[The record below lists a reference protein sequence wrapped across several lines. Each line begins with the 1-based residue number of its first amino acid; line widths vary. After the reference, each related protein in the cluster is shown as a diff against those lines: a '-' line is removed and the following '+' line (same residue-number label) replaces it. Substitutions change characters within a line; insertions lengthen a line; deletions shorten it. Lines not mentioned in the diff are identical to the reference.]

1 MRESGEHRVVSG
13 ESAVSSTSFGVTRQ
27 TRHSPLTTFRC
38 LLFGALTILGL
49 STSIPGTAQ
58 DIHFSQFFNA
68 PLSLGP
74 GSIGAFKGD
83 YRVHGIFRQQWRSV
97 TVPYRTFALG
107 GDAANVGGVQGLGLG
122 AWLFSDK
129 AGDSRMDQFHF
140 SLGASW
146 TQRFGMLKDQAI
158 TGGLQ
163 FGFTSLTMDQG
174 ALTFDNQYNGF
185 YFDPSLANGERFD
198 RFGLVHPDLHAGLV
212 YRYSPAPRTTLQL
225 GFGLFN
231 LTHPRLGFLGG
242 LGVPL
247 DGRISVHAMGQFPIS
262 DDLDL
267 MPMLQYMQQGTFNET
282 DLGANLRYILL
293 DRYGLNRAVQFGAHY
308 RAADAGY
315 LYAGF
320 EHDDWTFGLSYDI
333 NTSDLVPAS
342 RNRGGFEIT
351 AIRIFR
357 KHPAVPVRFK
367 ACPEQL

>member
-1 MRESGEHRVVSG
+1 MMKCGVHRVTIGRAAGNAGRQARHAPRAATGSVLLG
-13 ESAVSSTSFGVTRQ
+13 VLIMSSFTPHRS
-27 TRHSPLTTFRC
+27 S
-38 LLFGALTILGL
+38 
-49 STSIPGTAQ
+49 AQ

-83 YRVHGIFRQQWRSV
+83 YRVNGIFRQQWRSV

-107 GDAANVGGVQGLGLG
+107 GDAANVAGVPGLGVG
-122 AWLFSDK
+122 AWLYNDR
-129 AGDSRMDQFHF
+129 AGDSRLDQFHF

-146 TQRFGMLKDQAI
+146 TQRWGTEKDQAI
-158 TGGLQ
+158 TGGVQ
-163 FGFTSLTMDQG
+163 FGLTSLTLDQS

-185 YFDPSLANGERFD
+185 YYDPSLANGERFD

-212 YRYSPAPRTTLQL
+212 YRYTPAPRTALQV

-231 LTHPRLGFLGG
+231 LTHPMIGFLGG
-242 LGVPL
+242 PGVPL
-247 DGRISVHAMGQFPIS
+247 DGRTGVHALGQFPIS

-267 MPMLQYMQQGTFNET
+267 MPMVQYMQQGTFNEM

-315 LYAGF
+315 LYVGF
-320 EHDDWTFGLSYDI
+320 EYDDWTFGSSYDI

-351 AIRIFR
+351 AVRIFR
-357 KHPAVPVRFK
+357 RHPAVPVRFK